1 MASILTYVALVRGIN
16 VGRAKR
22 VAMADL
28 RAMLE
33 GLGFRDVRT
42 LLNSG
47 NVVFT
52 APKSA
57 PVALAERIEEALTR
71 KLRVTARVTV
81 MSASELQAAVDGVT
95 LRTEG
100 RDPARLIVGFFRAPA
115 DERRVSDILRQTWDH
130 DELAIGPRVI
140 YVWCPGGLLESR
152 AIAAIG
158 RAAGDGVTTRN
169 WSTVTKLLD
178 MVKGRPA

>member
-28 RAMLE
+28 REMLE

-47 NVVFT
+47 NAVFT

-57 PVALAERIEEALTR
+57 PAALGERIEEALTR
-71 KLRVTARVTV
+71 KLRVTAHVTV
-81 MSASELQAAVDGVT
+81 VSASELQAAVDGLT
-95 LRTEG
+95 LRSDG
-100 RDPARLIVGFFRAPA
+100 RDPSRLMVGFFRTPA
-115 DERRVSDILRQTWDH
+115 DERRISDIVRQKWDR
-130 DELAIGPRVI
+130 DEVATGPRVV
-140 YVWCPGGLLESR
+140 YVWCPDSILESR
-152 AIAAIG
+152 AFAAIG
-158 RAAGDGVTTRN
+158 RAAGDGITTRN
-169 WSTVTKLLD
+169 WGTVTKLLE
-178 MVKGRPA
+178 MVKGRPS